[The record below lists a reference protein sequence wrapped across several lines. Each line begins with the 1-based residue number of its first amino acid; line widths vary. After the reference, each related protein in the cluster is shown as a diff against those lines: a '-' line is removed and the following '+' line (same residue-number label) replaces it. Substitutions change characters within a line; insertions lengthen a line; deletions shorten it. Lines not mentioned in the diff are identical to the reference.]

1 MHDEIKE
8 DSRRIM
14 DDYVTLRLLIL
25 LSGAALATLGGVVG
39 FLWGEISTN
48 RKLIEAFPPLIAEKV
63 EKNSQFQI
71 EQRIR
76 VWDELGKTQADIIAI
91 DRNQAR
97 LEGRLEIIIGNLDRV
112 IDRLDQNAK
121 VQ

>member
-25 LSGAALATLGGVVG
+25 LSGAALATFGGVVG

-48 RKLIEAFPPLIAEKV
+48 RNIIETFPTVIAEKV
-63 EKNSQFQI
+63 EMNSQFQI

-76 VWDELGKTQADIIAI
+76 VWDELSRTQADIIEI

-112 IDRLDQNAK
+112 IDRLDSNAK
-121 VQ
+121 NQ